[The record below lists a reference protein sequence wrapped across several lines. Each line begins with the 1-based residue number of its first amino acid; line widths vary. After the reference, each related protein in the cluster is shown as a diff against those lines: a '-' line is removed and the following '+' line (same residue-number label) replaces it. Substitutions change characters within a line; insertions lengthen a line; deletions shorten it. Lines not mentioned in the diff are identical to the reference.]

1 MSGELTIKQDQED
14 WTQRQIAAL
23 KHLGVSNNAT
33 QADLDIFFAQSKR
46 TGLDPFSNQ
55 IYMIGRK
62 QKNKDTGQ
70 FEIKQTIQVSI
81 DGLRLIAHRVAQ
93 QCHEVF
99 SMSDT
104 LWADNRGVW
113 HDVWLASMPPAAAK
127 VSVKRGGGVFSAV
140 ALFKEYVPIYK
151 GELSGMWKSKPAL
164 MIAKCAEALA
174 LRKAFPAD
182 LSGIYT
188 DDEMENA
195 KDDSEPVEPTG
206 NKTVEPPR
214 NVKPKQN
221 VEIIEAEVVNE
232 PQSQPPLPRLIET
245 EQKNE
250 IVKILQTAGM
260 STSELRTRFMHEH
273 FLPTPTSVMTY
284 ADAEAILA
292 NPQTLMNQAS
302 AWLREQ
308 STKRTQG
315 STQQQVK
322 EQ

>member
-14 WTQRQIAAL
+14 WTHRQIAAL
-23 KHLGVSNNAT
+23 KHLGVSNNVT

-70 FEIKQTIQVSI
+70 FETKQTIQVSI

-113 HDVWLASMPPAAAK
+113 HDVWLAPTPPAAAK
-127 VSVKRGGGVFSAV
+127 VAVKRGGGVFSAV
-140 ALFKEYVPIYK
+140 ALFKEYAPMYK

-206 NKTVEPPR
+206 NKTVEPTKP
-214 NVKPKQN
+214 VEPKQN

-232 PQSQPPLPRLIET
+232 PQEQPLSPHVAT
-245 EQKNE
+245 DEQRDE
-250 IVKILQTAGM
+250 IKKILSNAGM
-260 STSELRTRFMHEH
+260 PPKLRPLFVRERVLHPSELK
-273 FLPTPTSVMTY
+273 MTY
-284 ADAEAILA
+284 ATAQAILA
-292 NPQTLMNQAS
+292 NPQIIINQARE
-302 AWLREQ
+302 WLREQ
-308 STKRTQG
+308 STKRTQEA
-315 STQQQVK
+315 SQQQVK